1 MVRRRD
7 PYNVLNEEIKS
18 VGKRIKNV
26 IERIPWIELMQII
39 LDFSPSTECMY
50 FNCCTFFESLQ
61 TQQIVDN

>member
-26 IERIPWIELMQII
+26 IKRIPWIELMQII
-39 LDFSPSTECMY
+39 LDCSPSTECMY
-50 FNCCTFFESLQ
+50 FNCCTFFESFQ